1 MKVKKILNW
10 LNEYEN
16 KKYEDSIVDESGFE
30 IYEVDLEDD
39 KEKFVF
45 KVDWDRRGDS
55 DIELI
60 SGNVDNVDIDEED
73 MKMFVMENRQF
84 LCIDVCLLI
93 VRKNQIYEV

>member
-16 KKYEDSIVDESGFE
+16 KKYEDNIVDESGFE

-60 SGNVDNVDIDEED
+60 SGNVDNVDVDEED
-73 MKMFVMENRQF
+73 MKMFVMENR
-84 LCIDVCLLI
+84 
-93 VRKNQIYEV
+93 

>member
-1 MKVKKILNW
+1 M
-10 LNEYEN
+10 NEYEN
-16 KKYEDSIVDESGFE
+16 KKYEDNIVDESGFE
-30 IYEVDLEDD
+30 IFEIDLEDD

-73 MKMFVMENRQF
+73 MKMFVMENR
-84 LCIDVCLLI
+84 
-93 VRKNQIYEV
+93 

>member
-1 MKVKKILNW
+1 MKVKKLLCW
-10 LNEYEN
+10 MNEYEN
-16 KKYEDSIVDESGFE
+16 KKFEDNIVDESGFE
-30 IYEVDLEDD
+30 IFEIDLEDD

-73 MKMFVMENRQF
+73 MKMFVMENR
-84 LCIDVCLLI
+84 
-93 VRKNQIYEV
+93 

>member
-60 SGNVDNVDIDEED
+60 SGNVNNVDIDEED
-73 MKMFVMENRQF
+73 MKMFVMENR
-84 LCIDVCLLI
+84 
-93 VRKNQIYEV
+93 

>member
-1 MKVKKILNW
+1 M
-10 LNEYEN
+10 NEYEN
-16 KKYEDSIVDESGFE
+16 KMYEDSIVDESGFE

-60 SGNVDNVDIDEED
+60 SGNVDNVDVDEED
-73 MKMFVMENRQF
+73 MKMFVMEER
-84 LCIDVCLLI
+84 
-93 VRKNQIYEV
+93 

>member
-1 MKVKKILNW
+1 MKVKKLLCW
-10 LNEYEN
+10 MNEYEN
-16 KKYEDSIVDESGFE
+16 KKYEDNIVDESGFE
-30 IYEVDLEDD
+30 IFEVDLEDD

-73 MKMFVMENRQF
+73 MKMFVMENR
-84 LCIDVCLLI
+84 
-93 VRKNQIYEV
+93 

>member
-1 MKVKKILNW
+1 MKVKKLLCW
-10 LNEYEN
+10 MNEYEN
-16 KKYEDSIVDESGFE
+16 KKYEDNIVDESGFE
-30 IYEVDLEDD
+30 IFEIDLEDD

-73 MKMFVMENRQF
+73 MKMFVMENRS
-84 LCIDVCLLI
+84 
-93 VRKNQIYEV
+93 

>member
-1 MKVKKILNW
+1 MKVKKLLCW
-10 LNEYEN
+10 MNEYEN

-55 DIELI
+55 EIELI

-73 MKMFVMENRQF
+73 MKMFIMENR
-84 LCIDVCLLI
+84 
-93 VRKNQIYEV
+93 

>member
-1 MKVKKILNW
+1 MKVKKLLCW
-10 LNEYEN
+10 MNEYEN

-55 DIELI
+55 EIELI

-73 MKMFVMENRQF
+73 MKMFVMENR
-84 LCIDVCLLI
+84 
-93 VRKNQIYEV
+93 

>member
-1 MKVKKILNW
+1 MKVKKLLCW
-10 LNEYEN
+10 MNEYEN
-16 KKYEDSIVDESGFE
+16 KKYEDSICDESGFE

-73 MKMFVMENRQF
+73 MKMFVMENR
-84 LCIDVCLLI
+84 
-93 VRKNQIYEV
+93 

>member
-1 MKVKKILNW
+1 MKVKKLLNW

-16 KKYEDSIVDESGFE
+16 KMYEDSIVDESGFE

-55 DIELI
+55 EIELI
-60 SGNVDNVDIDEED
+60 SGNVDNVDVDEED
-73 MKMFVMENRQF
+73 MKMFVM
-84 LCIDVCLLI
+84 
-93 VRKNQIYEV
+93 

>member
-1 MKVKKILNW
+1 MKIKKLLCW
-10 LNEYEN
+10 MNEYEN
-16 KKYEDSIVDESGFE
+16 KKYEDNIVDESGFE

-73 MKMFVMENRQF
+73 MKMFVMENR
-84 LCIDVCLLI
+84 
-93 VRKNQIYEV
+93 

>member
-16 KKYEDSIVDESGFE
+16 KKYEDNIVDESGFE

-45 KVDWDRRGDS
+45 KVDWDRRGDC

-73 MKMFVMENRQF
+73 MKMFVMENR
-84 LCIDVCLLI
+84 
-93 VRKNQIYEV
+93 

>member
-30 IYEVDLEDD
+30 IFEIDLEDD

-73 MKMFVMENRQF
+73 MKMFVMENR
-84 LCIDVCLLI
+84 
-93 VRKNQIYEV
+93 

>member
-1 MKVKKILNW
+1 MKVKKLLNW

-16 KKYEDSIVDESGFE
+16 KMYEDSIVDESGFE

-55 DIELI
+55 EIELI
-60 SGNVDNVDIDEED
+60 SGNVDNVDVDEED
-73 MKMFVMENRQF
+73 MKMFVMENR
-84 LCIDVCLLI
+84 
-93 VRKNQIYEV
+93 

>member
-1 MKVKKILNW
+1 M
-10 LNEYEN
+10 NEYEN

-73 MKMFVMENRQF
+73 MKMFIMENR
-84 LCIDVCLLI
+84 
-93 VRKNQIYEV
+93 

>member
-1 MKVKKILNW
+1 MKVKKLLCW
-10 LNEYEN
+10 MNEYEN
-16 KKYEDSIVDESGFE
+16 KKYEDNIVDESGFE
-30 IYEVDLEDD
+30 IFEIDLEDD

-73 MKMFVMENRQF
+73 LIMFVMENR
-84 LCIDVCLLI
+84 
-93 VRKNQIYEV
+93 

>member
-45 KVDWDRRGDS
+45 KVDWDRRGVS

-73 MKMFVMENRQF
+73 MKMFVMENRS
-84 LCIDVCLLI
+84 
-93 VRKNQIYEV
+93 

>member
-1 MKVKKILNW
+1 MKIKKILNW

-16 KKYEDSIVDESGFE
+16 KMYEDSIVDESGFE

-55 DIELI
+55 EIELI
-60 SGNVDNVDIDEED
+60 SGNVDNVDVDEED
-73 MKMFVMENRQF
+73 MKMFVMENR
-84 LCIDVCLLI
+84 
-93 VRKNQIYEV
+93 

>member
-16 KKYEDSIVDESGFE
+16 KKYEDNIVDESGFE
-30 IYEVDLEDD
+30 IFEIDLEDD

-73 MKMFVMENRQF
+73 MKMFVMENR
-84 LCIDVCLLI
+84 
-93 VRKNQIYEV
+93 

>member
-1 MKVKKILNW
+1 MKVKKILSW

-73 MKMFVMENRQF
+73 MKMFVMENR
-84 LCIDVCLLI
+84 
-93 VRKNQIYEV
+93 

>member
-1 MKVKKILNW
+1 MKVKKLLCW
-10 LNEYEN
+10 MNEYEN

-45 KVDWDRRGDS
+45 KLDWSRRGDC

-60 SGNVDNVDIDEED
+60 VGDEERIDEDLFEE
-73 MKMFVMENRQF
+73 MKIKCMEER
-84 LCIDVCLLI
+84 
-93 VRKNQIYEV
+93 

>member
-1 MKVKKILNW
+1 M
-10 LNEYEN
+10 NEYEN
-16 KKYEDSIVDESGFE
+16 KKYEDNIVDESGFE
-30 IYEVDLEDD
+30 IFEIDLEDD

-73 MKMFVMENRQF
+73 MKMFVMENRS
-84 LCIDVCLLI
+84 
-93 VRKNQIYEV
+93 

>member
-16 KKYEDSIVDESGFE
+16 KMYEDSIVDESGFE

-45 KVDWDRRGDS
+45 KIDWDRRGDS

-73 MKMFVMENRQF
+73 MKMFVMENR
-84 LCIDVCLLI
+84 
-93 VRKNQIYEV
+93 

>member
-1 MKVKKILNW
+1 MKVKKLLCW
-10 LNEYEN
+10 MNEYEN
-16 KKYEDSIVDESGFE
+16 KKYEDNIVDESGFE
-30 IYEVDLEDD
+30 IFEIDLEDD

-73 MKMFVMENRQF
+73 MKMFVMENR
-84 LCIDVCLLI
+84 
-93 VRKNQIYEV
+93 

>member
-1 MKVKKILNW
+1 MKIKKLLCW
-10 LNEYEN
+10 MNEYEN

-60 SGNVDNVDIDEED
+60 NGNVDNVDIDEED
-73 MKMFVMENRQF
+73 MKMFVMENR
-84 LCIDVCLLI
+84 
-93 VRKNQIYEV
+93 

>member
-16 KKYEDSIVDESGFE
+16 KLYEDSIVDESGFE

-73 MKMFVMENRQF
+73 MKMFVMENR
-84 LCIDVCLLI
+84 
-93 VRKNQIYEV
+93 

>member
-1 MKVKKILNW
+1 MKIKKILNW

-16 KKYEDSIVDESGFE
+16 KLYEDSIVDESGFE

-73 MKMFVMENRQF
+73 MKMFVMENR
-84 LCIDVCLLI
+84 
-93 VRKNQIYEV
+93 

>member
-16 KKYEDSIVDESGFE
+16 KMYEDNIVDESGFE

-60 SGNVDNVDIDEED
+60 SGNVDNVDVDEED
-73 MKMFVMENRQF
+73 MKMFVMENR
-84 LCIDVCLLI
+84 
-93 VRKNQIYEV
+93 

>member
-1 MKVKKILNW
+1 MKVKKLLCW
-10 LNEYEN
+10 MNEYEN

-39 KEKFVF
+39 KEKFLF

-73 MKMFVMENRQF
+73 MKMFVMENR
-84 LCIDVCLLI
+84 
-93 VRKNQIYEV
+93 

>member
-16 KKYEDSIVDESGFE
+16 KMYEDSIVDESGFE
-30 IYEVDLEDD
+30 IYEVDLDDD

-60 SGNVDNVDIDEED
+60 SGNVDNVDVDEED
-73 MKMFVMENRQF
+73 MKMFVMENR
-84 LCIDVCLLI
+84 
-93 VRKNQIYEV
+93 

>member
-1 MKVKKILNW
+1 MKIKKILNW

-73 MKMFVMENRQF
+73 MKMFVMENR
-84 LCIDVCLLI
+84 
-93 VRKNQIYEV
+93 

>member
-1 MKVKKILNW
+1 MKVKKLLCW
-10 LNEYEN
+10 RNEQEN

-73 MKMFVMENRQF
+73 MKIIIM
-84 LCIDVCLLI
+84 LL
-93 VRKNQIYEV
+93 

>member
-60 SGNVDNVDIDEED
+60 SGNVDNVEIDEED
-73 MKMFVMENRQF
+73 MKMFVMENR
-84 LCIDVCLLI
+84 
-93 VRKNQIYEV
+93 

>member
-1 MKVKKILNW
+1 MKVKKLLCW
-10 LNEYEN
+10 MNEYEN

-73 MKMFVMENRQF
+73 MKMFVMEER
-84 LCIDVCLLI
+84 
-93 VRKNQIYEV
+93 